1 MEKVMALALG
11 RDGKV
16 ASQVLLRTNANSHL

>member
-16 ASQVLLRTNANSHL
+16 ATNAG